1 MVHKVE
7 VVNDKGEYK
16 EFSFRKKL
24 YLDGKLIW
32 LDDYHT
38 NVSDEVVVLDFC
50 RVLLEETGVDYEK
63 LYD

>member
-16 EFSFRKKL
+16 EFSYRKKL

-32 LDDYHT
+32 LDDYHN